1 MVRYLK
7 SSRLRNDEALD
18 LFQRVLN
25 VAMALLS
32 EETEK
37 SLIDAFKDAVTPYD
51 NALKQ
56 SSYTRETQA
65 KNAANEEVENI
76 YRGLWHYIVAM
87 KLHPNATL
95 RKQAD
100 DVLFILKTY
109 GKIQNL
115 SYAQRY
121 GALHGLMQELMA
133 IETDVQTSLH
143 LGEWIEGL
151 QVAVAQFRI
160 SQDVQVN
167 EKADYQK
174 GIVKETRAVAEKA
187 FSVFV
192 RKVNAK
198 VLLNGEENY
207 AAFVNHVNVIIDEYA
222 QLIKSRE
229 TRAKNSKEEEEGS
242 ATEEETPST
251 NTEQDGKD
259 TTSQVA

>member
-1 MVRYLK
+1 
-7 SSRLRNDEALD
+7 
-18 LFQRVLN
+18 
-25 VAMALLS
+25 MA
-32 EETEK
+32 K
-37 SLIDAFKDAVTPYD
+37 
-51 NALKQ
+51 
-56 SSYTRETQA
+56 
-65 KNAANEEVENI
+65 
-76 YRGLWHYIVAM
+76 
-87 KLHPNATL
+87 
-95 RKQAD
+95 
-100 DVLFILKTY
+100 
-109 GKIQNL
+109 
-115 SYAQRY
+115 
-121 GALHGLMQELMA
+121 
-133 IETDVQTSLH
+133 
-143 LGEWIEGL
+143 
-151 QVAVAQFRI
+151 FRI

-229 TRAKNSKEEEEGS
+229 TRAKNSKEEEGS